1 MSVSSFPQSAV
12 VPRSHNGNISMPT
25 FRMWNADGTWFKE
38 GHRVDP
44 DVEVKDNPSQLA
56 RRIDPQLER
65 GM

>member
-1 MSVSSFPQSAV
+1 
-12 VPRSHNGNISMPT
+12 MPT